1 LRPGTAQHALRVDQN
16 DRVVFFEEVEDR
28 MPVDSAT
35 FERDMGDSVGPQPIG
50 QGQQVRGHG
59 QEGLGVLLHG
69 AIGSSQQHTSH
80 DGLFVY
86 VSSGTAGV
94 KDLHRKPPRWVE

>member
-1 LRPGTAQHALRVDQN
+1 MTQQVGDPHCVLHIRLAPWDGFHVLRVDEN

-35 FERDMGDSVGPQPIG
+35 FERDMGDSVGSQPIG

-59 QEGLGVLLHG
+59 QEGLGMLLHR
-69 AIGSSQQHTSH
+69 AIGSSQQHTGH
-80 DGLFVY
+80 DGLFVH
-86 VSSGTAGV
+86 V
-94 KDLHRKPPRWVE
+94 